1 MLFSRYGYSIFAVL
15 LFIGG
20 MYSGAKYLPKQQIS
34 RDINSTHLQNSNRPR
49 FSNPKPEDF
58 FPAAEF
64 RKQAAI
70 LLGCHNQIN
79 LIPELYVEIARAIDL
94 KVPLFAL
101 VSTDRQARSGLEL
114 IKEMGLPPE
123 SMRFLVVPS
132 NSIWIR
138 DYAPFILRYDQEH
151 AMMVDAKYSTRSM
164 RVNRMQDDQMCFE
177 LARLL
182 NLPIRSIP
190 LVLEGGNFISNGD
203 GLLITSAKTIRVNE
217 KNEYSH
223 KQLIS
228 MFNDFLG
235 VNGVY
240 AVNHLVDE
248 PNGHVDMFM
257 TMLEKNVAV
266 IGEIDPVIDSVNSS
280 ILNES
285 AKIVSSI
292 TTSSGPIQ
300 VKRIPMPPRWGE
312 NWRSYTNVIMAKG
325 ILLMPSY
332 SDVDPAIEDQAES
345 VYRSLLPPDWQ
356 IKRINCDQL
365 IPLRGQLHCISYNIP
380 SFISIDGLLANCF
393 TDDSN

>member
-1 MLFSRYGYSIFAVL
+1 
-15 LFIGG
+15 
-20 MYSGAKYLPKQQIS
+20 MYSGAKYLPKQKIV
-34 RDINSTHLQNSNRPR
+34 RDINSTHRQNSVRPR

-64 RKQAAI
+64 RKQGAI

-79 LIPELYVEIARAIDL
+79 LIPELYGEIAKAIGT
-94 KVPLFAL
+94 KVPLIGL
-101 VSTDRQARSGLEL
+101 VSSESQAQSGIQLV
-114 IKEMGLPPE
+114 KSMGLPPE
-123 SMRFLVVPS
+123 SMRFLIIPS

-138 DYAPFILRYDQEH
+138 DYAPFILRYDQDN
-151 AMMVDAKYSTRSM
+151 ALMVDAKYSTRSM

-177 LARLL
+177 LSRLL

-190 LVLEGGNFISNGD
+190 LILEGGNFISNGD
-203 GLLITSAKTIRVNE
+203 GLLITSAKTILVN
-217 KNEYSH
+217 KQNEYSH

-257 TMLEKNVAV
+257 TMVGKNMAV
-266 IGEIDPVIDSVNSS
+266 IGEIDPTVDSENSA
-280 ILNES
+280 ILNK
-285 AKIVSSI
+285 AADIVSGI
-292 TTSSGPIQ
+292 TTTNGLIQ

-312 NWRSYTNVIMAKG
+312 NWRSYTNVIMANG
-325 ILLMPSY
+325 VLLMPSY
-332 SDVDPAIEDQAES
+332 SDVNPAIEDQVEA

-356 IKRINCDQL
+356 VKRINCDKL

-380 SFISIDGLLANCF
+380 SFISIDGLLANCY
-393 TDDSN
+393 SNSAD